1 MSWSSSAQSIN
12 VSITLVTTGPI
23 PADQNLP
30 LPYTLNCTA
39 TSTPGSPT
47 NVTWI
52 TPPAPAGMMGPLTT
66 SGSTSSRI
74 LTLSSPVLLSYAGL
88 YVCNASANGMSRT
101 ASYAFN
107 VSVRTSTLPPV
118 TVTSTPSSPNYQGS
132 MLTLM
137 CSFGITSPN
146 LGLTSIK
153 WVGPAGL
160 PLVPD
165 GRVSILTYTSTLY
178 TSNLT
183 ISSLSRKDGGLYTCT
198 PAIGPKPPSPYVID
212 FTQETSSS
220 TVTINDLTLGV
231 AVSPSNLRSSSNSF
245 FQINC
250 TATKPPSV
258 LLPFVFSWSW
268 NDSYTGSVLTFNS
281 SGVTTIGG
289 TTFVM
294 TQPPGVTNSTP
305 TVTSTLIVSQPLPGV
320 YYYRCD
326 VMVSVPI
333 DGPVNQTAIASISI
347 SGPPNRPTN
356 VMGKYVSNTTATIQ
370 WMVPFIAYTR
380 ETYVVHYGS
389 APDNLNQSSIL
400 VNGSADLNVTGTQF
414 GVNLTGL
421 VPYSLYYYTIEASN
435 TEGTTTTPV
444 MTLSFFPRTSN
455 GALAALVV
463 IILPIA
469 IVAMVIA
476 RPIYFVVVRKKSNKS
491 EQVTLTS
498 ISQQQDQKGSSNKS
512 EQVTPTSI
520 SQQQDQK
527 GSSDDSGTNF
537 DAVDKPE
544 SGMVMEAWSDLSM
557 VTYSSNAVEEHL
569 YDDPGKTTEDQLA
582 TQPIPDP
589 EKIGKMTEVQLITQ
603 PILLKDLEKTIDLV
617 GSSWNSVWEQ
627 HSSQG
632 WTNIEEMNLHMKP
645 GDSSRG
651 AMLPYGNAIFINGYD
666 GSPNAYIAAQ
676 APLQNTVEDFW
687 RMVLGV
693 ECTTIVVLYSLSEH
707 IDQFWP
713 STEQQTYAKMRVS
726 INKSVNEAKGVYQLE
741 VTDDEQQKVVKVTLY
756 HYIGSANEE
765 PGNGWPECE
774 HPKDEHQFCAFC
786 NEVQTKGHVTPIVV
800 MCNNGVGRT
809 GTFITILA
817 MLEMAKREGKVDM
830 VQIITSIRARCPVFI
845 PDVEHLRLCYD
856 TVLYWHK
863 FE

>member
-1 MSWSSSAQSIN
+1 M
-12 VSITLVTTGPI
+12 GPI

-326 VMVSVPI
+326 VM
-333 DGPVNQTAIASISI
+333 A
-347 SGPPNRPTN
+347 PPNRPTN

-444 MTLSFFPRTSN
+444 MTLSFFPPISSSVPMTNSPSPLPSTSN

-544 SGMVMEAWSDLSM
+544 S
-557 VTYSSNAVEEHL
+557 VEEHL

-617 GSSWNSVWEQ
+617 GSSWNSVWESLPG
-627 HSSQG
+627 SSTPAK

-645 GDSSRG
+645 
-651 AMLPYGNAIFINGYD
+651 
-666 GSPNAYIAAQ
+666 

>member
-1 MSWSSSAQSIN
+1 M
-12 VSITLVTTGPI
+12 GPI

-231 AVSPSNLRSSSNSF
+231 AVSPSNLRSSSN
-245 FQINC
+245 NC
-250 TATKPPSV
+250 IT
-258 LLPFVFSWSW
+258 
-268 NDSYTGSVLTFNS
+268 
-281 SGVTTIGG
+281 
-289 TTFVM
+289 
-294 TQPPGVTNSTP
+294 
-305 TVTSTLIVSQPLPGV
+305 
-320 YYYRCD
+320 
-326 VMVSVPI
+326 
-333 DGPVNQTAIASISI
+333 SISI

-444 MTLSFFPRTSN
+444 MTLSFFPPISSSVPMTNSPSPLPSTSN

-491 EQVTLTS
+491 EQVT
-498 ISQQQDQKGSSNKS
+498 
-512 EQVTPTSI
+512 PTSI

-537 DAVDKPE
+537 DAVDQ
-544 SGMVMEAWSDLSM
+544 
-557 VTYSSNAVEEHL
+557 TRIRYVEEHL

-617 GSSWNSVWEQ
+617 GSSWNSVWESLPG
-627 HSSQG
+627 SSTPAK

-845 PDVEHLRLCYD
+845 PDVRELSNAVVMTTTKHDYYLVAKHQHDKYQQVLLSICKWTSCPRGFDELEEVHHMFSLQPLHHGMDGDEGTCTTHTITGKGEREDLEMKDIICNPTRPHPTMPYAHLHTTPHNATPHLHTTTMGDAVDVACRSGRQM
-856 TVLYWHK
+856 VL
-863 FE
+863 